1 MNHVLIALNALALT
15 AVIGLNLMP
24 AQTSVGSLDY
34 KTSMQPNRAVLGE
47 APQQSATPVAE
58 HTLSF

>member
-24 AQTSVGSLDY
+24 SATAVDTVNYQ
-34 KTSMQPNRAVLGE
+34 TSMQPSRAVLGE
-47 APQQSATPVAE
+47 TPQQSATPVAE